1 MNKARI
7 LALRNLIAG
16 VRDTS
21 TYENKNF
28 CMRSWQGNQGTG
40 HNTLAHTVEE
50 LHACGNTACIAGY
63 MALMPEFKAV
73 GGRVCEE
80 SGSPVMPA
88 DPVKHAHFLEM
99 EESMT
104 DPTLISGLNAVAA
117 FLEIPYGTAQA
128 ICSSFGDFRIG
139 NLLLKGTQATSLLD
153 EDVSALKLHQLACL
167 IAEGWE
173 KPGDPIPKEMSGTF
187 CKMHLLW
194 SNWTP
199 AHAVRVLDHMIKHA
213 N

>member
-7 LALRNLIAG
+7 LALRNLIAR
-16 VRDTS
+16 VRDTTTS
-21 TYENKNF
+21 ENRNF

-40 HNTLAHTVEE
+40 HSTLAHTVEE

-63 MALMPEFKAV
+63 MALMPEFQAI

-104 DPTLISGLNAVAA
+104 DPTLIRGLNAVAA

-128 ICSSFGDFRIG
+128 ICTSRVGRRWL
-139 NLLLKGTQATSLLD
+139 NLLKKDPDFADLLD
-153 EDVSALKLHQLACL
+153 EDAPTSKIHQLACL
-167 IAEGWE
+167 VAEGWE
-173 KPGDPIPKEMSGTF
+173 KPGDQIPKTF
-187 CKMHLLW
+187 TGVTINTFKLW
-194 SNWTP
+194 SEWTP
-199 AHAVRVLDHMIKHA
+199 AHAVRVLDHMLNHA